1 MINQSQWITSHRT
14 NSSLRVVLIS
24 SQLPVDGLNGRNGTS
39 VLSPVEVDCKFA
51 PGNVLEIQSVK
62 EMTAR
67 VSFAMHIIVQ
77 VCNCLFCLHSAN
89 CHLLIIIQ
97 LRIYLIV
104 NVRAG
109 YLFVGKFNVI
119 ICSLLDQGSSS
130 FENKA
135 SKPQ

>member
-24 SQLPVDGLNGRNGTS
+24 FQLPVDGLNGRNGTS

-77 VCNCLFCLHSAN
+77 VCTFA
-89 CHLLIIIQ
+89 
-97 LRIYLIV
+97 YIV
-104 NVRAG
+104 QTVT
-109 YLFVGKFNVI
+109 F
-119 ICSLLDQGSSS
+119 
-130 FENKA
+130 
-135 SKPQ
+135 